1 MQIKIAISQGQ
12 ARLLAPVYLKPD
24 APSIYYIDVP
34 DEMVEPSRDWFQEKL
49 ENSVVRHKDKDH
61 TLIPDA
67 APGSLQ
73 ARFNKILGSMA
84 RVRPGTSIGEDHQ
97 MVMDTLEARYLEH

>member
-12 ARLLAPVYLKPD
+12 AKLLAPVYLKPD
-24 APSIYYIDVP
+24 APSIYYIDIP

-49 ENSVVRHKDKDH
+49 EDSVVKHKDH
-61 TLIPDA
+61 ASIPDA
-67 APGSLQ
+67 VPGSLQ
-73 ARFNKILGSMA
+73 ARFNEILGSMA

-97 MVMDTLEARYLEH
+97 MVMDTLEARYLKH